1 MQPGVVDPSYSTKTS
16 QHPRRIYKDCK
27 GDMHDPDYRHFP
39 LVSTYS
45 PSFGSMQ
52 NTSAV
57 EEEEYE
63 DPFSPMRRSAS
74 ISRSPR
80 ATRRSLSL
88 HRDDQPSPSPA
99 APMTFVVPTSSPPSS
114 PSMPTS
120 SSPWKRRG
128 RRPAQPPHQITALDS
143 YFEGAAE
150 EEQESEYD
158 SSEDTEQDNNHT
170 HPRSPGGNPDLSRSE
185 SVKRQLQS
193 MSLSVNIKVF
203 RFRRALGARGLQL
216 GLGGTTGDGGRSAA
230 Y

>member
-1 MQPGVVDPSYSTKTS
+1 
-16 QHPRRIYKDCK
+16 
-27 GDMHDPDYRHFP
+27 MHDPDYRHFP
-39 LVSTYS
+39 LVSSYS

-52 NTSAV
+52 NNAAV
-57 EEEEYE
+57 EEEYE

-74 ISRSPR
+74 LTRSP
-80 ATRRSLSL
+80 TMRRSASLSS
-88 HRDDQPSPSPA
+88 HRDSDQPSPSAA

-114 PSMPTS
+114 PPMPTS
-120 SSPWKRRG
+120 NSPWKRSG
-128 RRPAQPPHQITALDS
+128 RRPPPHQITALDS

-158 SSEDTEQDNNHT
+158 SSEETEQDT
-170 HPRSPGGNPDLSRSE
+170 STLRHPRSPGGDPDLSRSE
-185 SVKRQLQS
+185 SVKRQFQS

-216 GLGGTTGDGGRSAA
+216 GLGGSSGDAGRSAA